1 MRQSKFLNNIFSSSE
16 GSSQYLYV
24 PYTIKKSD
32 RDKMTITLN
41 LTSMNEKVIKRY
53 LNERGEGILNMLI
66 KKTIA
71 DQDYSDG
78 ALLRIS

>member
-1 MRQSKFLNNIFSSSE
+1 
-16 GSSQYLYV
+16 
-24 PYTIKKSD
+24 
-32 RDKMTITLN
+32 MTITLN
-41 LTSMNEKVIKRY
+41 LTSINEKVIKRY

-78 ALLRIS
+78 ALLKIS